1 MVENIV
7 MPAPDRSRGQAPA
20 GIQVCSDEIKQAKTG
35 FPLARE

>member
-7 MPAPDRSRGQAPA
+7 MPAKA
-20 GIQVCSDEIKQAKTG
+20 GIQFGSEETKQAKTG

>member
-7 MPAPDRSRGQAPA
+7 MPAKAR
-20 GIQVCSDEIKQAKTG
+20 IQLGSDEIKQAKTG